1 MTPREALTVE
11 QAVARARALPEATD
25 RTLLGITGPPGAGK
39 SSLAEAVTRAVPDAV
54 LLPMDGFHLAQRVLD
69 DLGLADR
76 KGAPE
81 TFDRLGF
88 AALLRRVR
96 DRRPDDP
103 VVYAPEFRRDIEEP
117 IAGAIAVPPLT
128 RLVVTEGNYLLL
140 WPEVAAL
147 LDEVWWV
154 DLPEAERHRRLIARH
169 AAYGKPP
176 EQARAWA
183 LGSDEANA
191 RLVEPGRVEADVIVA
206 GD

>member
-1 MTPREALTVE
+1 M
-11 QAVARARALPEATD
+11 
-25 RTLLGITGPPGAGK
+25 
-39 SSLAEAVTRAVPDAV
+39 
-54 LLPMDGFHLAQRVLD
+54 
-69 DLGLADR
+69 
-76 KGAPE
+76 
-81 TFDRLGF
+81 
-88 AALLRRVR
+88 
-96 DRRPDDP
+96 
-103 VVYAPEFRRDIEEP
+103 YAPEFRRDIEEP